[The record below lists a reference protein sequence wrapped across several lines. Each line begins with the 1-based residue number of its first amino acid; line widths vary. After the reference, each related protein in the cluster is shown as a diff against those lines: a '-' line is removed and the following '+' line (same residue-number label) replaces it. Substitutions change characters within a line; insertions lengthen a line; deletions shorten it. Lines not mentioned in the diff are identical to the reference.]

1 MEGDI
6 IMTPEEIA
14 AIEHGQDPTTV
25 RQNRK
30 RKLTRWTDYR
40 WPGGI
45 VPYTVNQSL
54 SEYRKLHFFLLNP
67 YTPKFKKYL
76 LPPFKREMCKWGSE
90 NW

>member
-54 SEYRKLHFFLLNP
+54 SEYRKLHFFFYWTL
-67 YTPKFKKYL
+67 T
-76 LPPFKREMCKWGSE
+76 LPSSKSTFSHPLKEKCVSE